1 MSLEQIVGACIAV
14 IMAGMPAMVA
24 LLKINTLHLA
34 VNSRMDAFITAT
46 KVVTEDR
53 FRDLKAEL
61 QEVKHRNEQLL
72 DQIGELMKIVIRSS
86 SAADPGEK
94 PPCTV

>member
-14 IMAGMPAMVA
+14 IVAGMPAMLAV
-24 LLKINTLHLA
+24 LKINTLHLA
-34 VNSRMDAFITAT
+34 VNSRMDAFIAAT
-46 KVVTEDR
+46 KVATEDR

-72 DQIGELMKIVIRSS
+72 DQIGELMKIVTRSS
-86 SAADPGEK
+86 SAAGPGEQ

>member
-14 IMAGMPAMVA
+14 IMAGMPAMLAV
-24 LLKINTLHLA
+24 LKINTLHLA
-34 VNSRMDAFITAT
+34 VNSRMDAFIAAT
-46 KVVTEDR
+46 KLETEDR

-61 QEVKHRNEQLL
+61 QEVRHRNEQLL
-72 DQIGELMKIVIRSS
+72 DQIGELMKIVTRSS
-86 SAADPGEK
+86 SAAGPGEK